1 MIYLSGC
8 IRPELVGLRPDLGVM
23 MQPGM
28 GNKVDLAVTPWGGDN
43 GCFAKPEE
51 FVLSAYLAWLNKHV
65 GAAASCLF
73 ATAPDVVGDAVAT
86 WKRSLPVFPLIRA
99 LGYRVALVAQDG
111 SDAAALDWDAFDVLF
126 LGGTTRWKL
135 SHAAKDLVA
144 EAKRR
149 GKWVHMGR
157 VNSLTRLRTAAM
169 WGCDSADGT
178 YLAFGPDKNGPRL
191 LAWLDEMRR
200 EPVLNFGVAA

>member
-1 MIYLSGC
+1 MIYLSGA

-28 GNKVDLAVTPWGGDN
+28 GNKPDFRKTKRGCDN
-43 GCFAKPEE
+43 GCFAKPEK
-51 FVLSAYLAWLNKHV
+51 FVLDEYLAWL
-65 GAAASCLF
+65 ARDADTADQCLF

-86 WKRSLPVFPLIRA
+86 WQRSAPVFQQIRE
-99 LGYRVALVAQDG
+99 LGYQAALVAQDG
-111 SDAAALDWDAFDVLF
+111 IEHTQIEWEAFDVLF
-126 LGGTTRWKL
+126 LGGTTAWKL
-135 SHAAKDLVA
+135 SHAAKDLTA

-157 VNSLTRLRTAAM
+157 VNSLVRLRTAGM

-178 YLAFGPDKNGPRL
+178 FLAFGPDKNIPRL
-191 LAWLDEMRR
+191 MAWLDQMRR
-200 EPVLNFGVAA
+200 EPVLNFGAAA